1 MFISCC
7 KFISSFCIISLFKF
21 ICYCSQRGKIAE
33 KSFWGQEK
41 SQYLINKKIISLS
54 ALDSFLKNKPL
65 ASHESR
71 ESRPSRVGGPPN
83 ISASTMW
90 TEIIIVKGPGSEKF
104 QPKITMRMDIQ
115 NCWLTSIMIETN
127 SSVKPSNHVL
137 RDLLDELAREKV
149 LLGSSVSQLKARY
162 LPTASGKNSSQ
173 KTLREKR
180 IYRNN
185 SDVLSQSGNAK
196 SAGSHI
202 SAEEA
207 FEKYRDEMEQLKQMQ
222 LEAKSADS
230 QTSNI

>member
-1 MFISCC
+1 
-7 KFISSFCIISLFKF
+7 
-21 ICYCSQRGKIAE
+21 
-33 KSFWGQEK
+33 
-41 SQYLINKKIISLS
+41 
-54 ALDSFLKNKPL
+54 
-65 ASHESR
+65 
-71 ESRPSRVGGPPN
+71 
-83 ISASTMW
+83 
-90 TEIIIVKGPGSEKF
+90 
-104 QPKITMRMDIQ
+104 
-115 NCWLTSIMIETN
+115 MIETN

-185 SDVLSQSGNAK
+185 SDVLSHSGNAK

>member
-1 MFISCC
+1 MFH
-7 KFISSFCIISLFKF
+7 FALFR
-21 ICYCSQRGKIAE
+21 YSNSYGYYSQRGKIAE

-83 ISASTMW
+83 VSASTMW
-90 TEIIIVKGPGSEKF
+90 TEIIIAKGPGSEKF

-162 LPTASGKNSSQ
+162 LPTASGKSQ
-173 KTLREKR
+173 KTVREKR

-185 SDVLSQSGNAK
+185 SDVRSQNGSTK
-196 SAGSHI
+196 SARSLI

-207 FEKYRDEMEQLKQMQ
+207 LEKYRDELEQLKQMQ

>member
-1 MFISCC
+1 
-7 KFISSFCIISLFKF
+7 
-21 ICYCSQRGKIAE
+21 
-33 KSFWGQEK
+33 
-41 SQYLINKKIISLS
+41 
-54 ALDSFLKNKPL
+54 
-65 ASHESR
+65 
-71 ESRPSRVGGPPN
+71 
-83 ISASTMW
+83 MW

-104 QPKITMRMDIQ
+104 QPKITMRMDLQ

-162 LPTASGKNSSQ
+162 LPTASCKNSSK
-173 KTLREKR
+173 KTLIREKR

-207 FEKYRDEMEQLKQMQ
+207 LEKYRDEMEQLKQMQ